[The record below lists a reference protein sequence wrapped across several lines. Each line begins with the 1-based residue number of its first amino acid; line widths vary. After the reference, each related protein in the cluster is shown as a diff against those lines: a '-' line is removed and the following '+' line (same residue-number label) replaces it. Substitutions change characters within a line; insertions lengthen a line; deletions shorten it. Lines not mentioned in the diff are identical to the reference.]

1 MKFPRVLPVMIGMT
15 KTLVIIIRRAAIA
28 GKVGVDPETDTI
40 RAADKTPKF
49 HTKFISQARKRAF
62 FVAIS

>member
-15 KTLVIIIRRAAIA
+15 KTLAIIIKSAATA
-28 GKVGVDPETDTI
+28 GSVGVDPAMDTN
-40 RAADKTPKF
+40 RAADRTPKF
-49 HTKFISQARKRAF
+49 HTKFMSQARKRAF